1 MSIHHYK
8 AALNYI
14 LLFALLSGCVSRE
27 TGEEKGLIKD
37 NETSQLTPPPTM
49 TVEFNKS
56 VMQVSPVIDLVP
68 LGGYYEMTGP
78 MFMALNGSIS
88 EVKERLNDIVVR
100 KAEVQSVFSSPD
112 DLNFVVFR
120 GVFPSGGYSIDIE
133 NVERQGDVF
142 TVHATYT
149 DPGKG
154 IFVAGVITHPTA
166 IIPIGK
172 LPEGRY
178 EARLNVTSRL
188 VEGKGE
194 RSLEED
200 KEFARFA
207 FSVR

>member
-1 MSIHHYK
+1 MSIHHYN
-8 AALNYI
+8 AALIYI
-14 LLFALLSGCVSRE
+14 AVIALLSGCVSQE
-27 TGEEKGLIKD
+27 TGEDKGLMKS
-37 NETSQLTPPPTM
+37 NETSQLTPLPTM
-49 TVEFNKS
+49 TVDFNKT
-56 VMQVSPVIDLVP
+56 VLQVSAVIDPVP
-68 LGGYYEMTGP
+68 LGGYYEKTGQ
-78 MFMALNGSIS
+78 MFMVLNGSIL

-100 KAEVQSVFSSPD
+100 KAEVQSVFSRSD

-133 NVERQGDVF
+133 KVERQSDVF

-154 IFVAGVITHPTA
+154 IFVAAVITHPTA

-188 VEGKGE
+188 FEEKGE
-194 RSLEED
+194 RTIEED
-200 KEFARFA
+200 KEFASFT

>member
-1 MSIHHYK
+1 
-8 AALNYI
+8 
-14 LLFALLSGCVSRE
+14 
-27 TGEEKGLIKD
+27 
-37 NETSQLTPPPTM
+37 M
-49 TVEFNKS
+49 TADYNKT
-56 VMQVSPVIDLVP
+56 VLQVNPVIDSVP
-68 LGGYYEMTGP
+68 LGGYYEKTGQ
-78 MFMALNGSIS
+78 MFMVLNGSVS

-100 KAEVQSVFSSPD
+100 KAEVPSVFPSRD

-120 GVFPSGGYSIDIE
+120 GVFPSGGYSIDIG

-154 IFVAGVITHPTA
+154 IGVVAMFTHPTA

-188 VEGKGE
+188 VEENGE
-194 RSLEED
+194 RNIEED

-207 FSVR
+207 FSVK